1 MSRGAERERQV
12 RSPGQTS
19 AATRQHR
26 RRHRGNILTV
36 IGGLLL
42 GSMVVLAVFAP
53 ELATADPVQQSLLD
67 ARRPPAWHP
76 GGSLEHPLGTDFL
89 GRDVW
94 SRILHGARTTMLT
107 SLAAALVAAVVGIA
121 LGLLAGYH
129 GGWLDMVIMRLVD
142 LMLAFPLIVLAL
154 ALVAVLGPS
163 VQNLV
168 IALAATGWMAYARL
182 MRAAVLS
189 LKPQEFVQSAF
200 ALGASDWRVIL
211 RHILPNAL
219 TLVLVMLPLEIARII
234 LTESALSFLGL
245 GIPPPLPSWGR
256 MLAESRLFLT
266 IDYWIAVFPGLAIM
280 VTVLGINFLG
290 DGLRDLLDPRLRH
303 LM

>member
-1 MSRGAERERQV
+1 MSRGAERRRQELG
-12 RSPGQTS
+12 RGETS
-19 AATRQHR
+19 AATQAPR
-26 RRHRGNILTV
+26 RLRGNILTAV
-36 IGGLLL
+36 GGLLL
-42 GSMVVLAVFAP
+42 GTMVVLAVFAP
-53 ELATADPVQQSLLD
+53 WLATADPIRQDLLD
-67 ARRPPAWHP
+67 ARRPPAWHAQ
-76 GGSLEHPLGTDFL
+76 GSLEHPLGTDFL

-107 SLAAALVAAVVGIA
+107 SLAAALAAAAVGIT

-129 GGWLDMVIMRLVD
+129 GGWLDMAIMRLVD

-168 IALAATGWMAYARL
+168 IALAATGWMVYARL

-189 LKPQEFVQSAF
+189 LKPQEFIQSAF
-200 ALGASDWRVIL
+200 ALGASDVRVIL

-256 MLAESRLFLT
+256 MLAESRVFLT